1 MIYVLVVI
9 LTQRRYCQ
17 GSQIVRFGGRGVD
30 GVGWVKCYLTPSSMQ
45 EMWKQ
50 LEEALTFLIQIKILL
65 VSVLPFLP
73 SSLLLSQFVF
83 VKPRLSAKLCDGVRG
98 N

>member
-1 MIYVLVVI
+1 
-9 LTQRRYCQ
+9 
-17 GSQIVRFGGRGVD
+17 
-30 GVGWVKCYLTPSSMQ
+30 
-45 EMWKQ
+45 MWKNSWRQKQ

-65 VSVLPFLP
+65 VSVLTFLP
-73 SSLLLSQFVF
+73 SSLLLSQFVS